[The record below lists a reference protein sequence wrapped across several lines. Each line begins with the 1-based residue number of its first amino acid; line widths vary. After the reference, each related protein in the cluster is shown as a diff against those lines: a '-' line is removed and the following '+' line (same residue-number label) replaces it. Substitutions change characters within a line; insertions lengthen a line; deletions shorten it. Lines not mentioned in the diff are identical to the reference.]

1 MENFFTY
8 ENIKQILVYSG
19 FGALIG
25 IYIYW
30 ITYAVT
36 AGIKW
41 LVKKLKGHKKK
52 EDTTNE

>member
-8 ENIKQILVYSG
+8 ENIKQILVFSG
-19 FGALIG
+19 FGALMG

-30 ITYAVT
+30 IAYTVT
-36 AGIKW
+36 SGVKW

-52 EDTTNE
+52 Q

>member
-19 FGALIG
+19 FGALMG

-30 ITYAVT
+30 IACTVT
-36 AGIKW
+36 AGVKW
-41 LVKKLKGHKKK
+41 LVKKLKSHKKK